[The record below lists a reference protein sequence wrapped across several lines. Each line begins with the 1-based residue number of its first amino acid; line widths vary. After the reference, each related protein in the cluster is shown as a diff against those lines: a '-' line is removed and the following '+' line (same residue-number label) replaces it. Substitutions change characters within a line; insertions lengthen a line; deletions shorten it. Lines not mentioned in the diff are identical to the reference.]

1 MTLKEVEK
9 TGNRILFFAIL
20 FAVVIT
26 SLWSCGTRKVAKSA
40 TVEQEKKT
48 EQSTLVIETKVNET
62 IKIVEVDST
71 NEMVIEPIDST
82 RQMTINGKKY
92 INARIKWK
100 KTSKVKEVVENKN
113 IAQIERKAVK
123 TDYQRK
129 KQVNEKKVER
139 KSSYYWLFWFLLLIP
154 LYFGCRKFKDKIW
167 FI

>member
-9 TGNRILFFAIL
+9 TGNRILIFAIL

-26 SLWSCGTRKVAKSA
+26 SLWSCSTRKVAKSE

-62 IKIVEVDST
+62 IKIIEVDST

-82 RQMTINGKKY
+82 KQMVVNGKKY

-100 KTSKVKEVVENKN
+100 KTSKVKQVVENKN
-113 IAQIERKAVK
+113 VAQIERKAVK
-123 TDYQRK
+123 TDYQHEKR
-129 KQVNEKKVER
+129 VREKKVER
-139 KSSYYWLFWFLLLIP
+139 KSSYYWLFWFLLLIQI
-154 LYFGCRKFKDKIW
+154 YFGYRKFKDKIW
-167 FI
+167 FV